1 MSGRTESNVRVV
13 LHESTTLTTS
23 PHCDDTAA
31 AAADETV
38 MSQHQRYIQPGD
50 YVVAQVSLSLSLSL
64 SLCVSVYLSVCL
76 SVIIITLWLCS
87 PTLTVKTVTSVLVR
101 IICSDA

>member
-13 LHESTTLTTS
+13 LHQSTTLTTS
-23 PHCDDTAA
+23 PHCDDTA

-64 SLCVSVYLSVCL
+64 CLSVCL
-76 SVIIITLWLCS
+76 SVCVS
-87 PTLTVKTVTSVLVR
+87 FCYYYYVMVMFAHCYSNF
-101 IICSDA
+101 